1 MVMLAITAAGVWV
14 FFLRRHSSF
23 HSAERNKTIDLDVAE
38 PHTIPDSFRYSDPA
52 AGVPNLDLTDSSRPK
67 SSKKPSSRPQ
77 SEFSEGEHSQT
88 TGAATVCSSALPPP
102 APLLPIKAQRAGAA
116 RRNSSPRLLHTPT
129 ADITGLADGCM
140 FSDEL
145 WAQQYPTGNVRQESP
160 AQLAAGTA
168 PTAPR
173 SPGEV
178 VAVLQQEMLD
188 LRRVVQQLHVGRL
201 EAPPQYEG

>member
-1 MVMLAITAAGVWV
+1 
-14 FFLRRHSSF
+14 
-23 HSAERNKTIDLDVAE
+23 
-38 PHTIPDSFRYSDPA
+38 
-52 AGVPNLDLTDSSRPK
+52 
-67 SSKKPSSRPQ
+67 
-77 SEFSEGEHSQT
+77 
-88 TGAATVCSSALPPP
+88 
-102 APLLPIKAQRAGAA
+102 
-116 RRNSSPRLLHTPT
+116 
-129 ADITGLADGCM
+129 M

-145 WAQQYPTGNVRQESP
+145 WAQQYPTGNVRRESP
-160 AQLAAGTA
+160 AQLVAGTA